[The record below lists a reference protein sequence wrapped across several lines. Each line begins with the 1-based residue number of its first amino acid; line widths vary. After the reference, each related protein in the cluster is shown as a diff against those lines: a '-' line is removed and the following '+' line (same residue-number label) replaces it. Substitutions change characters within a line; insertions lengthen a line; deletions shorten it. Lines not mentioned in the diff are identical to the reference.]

1 MSLGLD
7 RKDRYQM
14 TKRRRGRKRQ
24 RLDRLEQAAKA
35 TGLIRQILQDGVL
48 AVGAVALVLTAAVD
62 LVNKI
67 VDLLMR

>member
-1 MSLGLD
+1 
-7 RKDRYQM
+7 M